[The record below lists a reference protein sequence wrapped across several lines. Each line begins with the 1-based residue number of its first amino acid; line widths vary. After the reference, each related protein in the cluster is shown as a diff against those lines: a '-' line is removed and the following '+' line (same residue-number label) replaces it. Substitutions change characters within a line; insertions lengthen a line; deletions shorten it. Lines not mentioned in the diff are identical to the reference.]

1 VSDTFASG
9 EVCLL
14 VDGKGRKHL
23 IDLHPGRSFQFHA
36 GVIAHDAILGRAPGA
51 VLRTAT
57 GARVIALRP
66 RLADYVLTM
75 RRGAQV
81 VYPKDLGPILHWGDA
96 RSGHLV
102 VEAGTG
108 SGALT
113 LALLDAVGPGGRV
126 VSVERRQDHQ
136 DHARGVIRRLLGSLP
151 DNLELLLGDVA
162 EVIDGYEP
170 DRVFLDLPEP
180 WLVVSPAAAAM
191 KPGGTLTAYLPT
203 VPQVI
208 HLRDELRHSR
218 RFTAV
223 ETFETLHREWQFEG
237 RSVRPTSQMVG
248 HTGFITVAR
257 LTAEETSDDGPPE
270 KVTGGARQSEDD

>member
-1 VSDTFASG
+1 VSDKFSDG

-23 IDLHPGRSFQFHA
+23 IDLRAGGSFQFHA

-51 VLRTAT
+51 VLRTGT
-57 GARVIALRP
+57 GARVVALRP

-81 VYPKDLGPILHWGDA
+81 VYPKDLGPMVHWGDA

-126 VSVERRQDHQ
+126 VSVERREDHQ
-136 DHARGVIRRLLGSLP
+136 AHARGVIGRLLGALP
-151 DNLELLLGDVA
+151 TNLELVAGDVA
-162 EVIDGYEP
+162 DVIGGYEP

-180 WLVVSPAAAAM
+180 WLVVGPAAAAM
-191 KPGGTLTAYLPT
+191 RPGGVLTAYLPT
-203 VPQVI
+203 IPQVM

-237 RSVRPTSQMVG
+237 RSVRPTSHMVG

-257 LTAEETSDDGPPE
+257 LTADEAAGSTEETPGTEADG
-270 KVTGGARQSEDD
+270 G